1 MHTLINTDVD
11 LWDEIG
17 PLFENISQYRRLI
30 GKLIYGIVTKP
41 DIAYARISE
50 SIYAQAKDFDRD
62 PTRTDIFF
70 TEDARLESKDVDFFI
85 CFRICFIVF

>member
-1 MHTLINTDVD
+1 M
-11 LWDEIG
+11 
-17 PLFENISQYRRLI
+17 RLI

-62 PTRTDIFF
+62 PTRTDIFSQKTQDLSQKMWTF
-70 TEDARLESKDVDFFI
+70 LFALGYVLL
-85 CFRICFIVF
+85 CFKFYL